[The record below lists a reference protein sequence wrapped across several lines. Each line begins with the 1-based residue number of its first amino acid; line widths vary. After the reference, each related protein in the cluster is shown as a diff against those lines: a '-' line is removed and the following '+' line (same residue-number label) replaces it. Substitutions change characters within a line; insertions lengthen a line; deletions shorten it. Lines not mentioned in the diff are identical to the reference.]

1 MATAASSSLAPADEL
16 RALLS
21 RETAKTK
28 LRRLASHAAPP
39 FNPVC
44 THTTLAAC
52 REANG
57 DECARAHFEP
67 IIRPYT
73 DPSLGYCSYL
83 NMCYG
88 EPMFA
93 GNPSLGESGG
103 ARPGTKEC
111 RYLHFQVAPAAQRDS
126 VPPPEPVPIPL
137 PLSARRLGPGDDE
150 RTAQWIN
157 CDIRNFDFSVL
168 GQFGVIVADPPWD
181 IHMSLPY
188 GTMTDDEM
196 RTMPVAELQPDWGI
210 LALWVTGRAMEL
222 ARELFNVWGYIRVD
236 ELVWVK
242 TNQLQRLIRTG
253 RTGHWLN
260 HTCEH
265 LLVALKRPASH
276 PRGAPI
282 PWDSHP
288 GLQALRRG
296 VDTDVVV
303 AEVRETSRKPDE
315 TYGVIER
322 LAPEGRRLEL
332 FGRKHNVR
340 PGWLTL
346 GNQLGDSQVTEPDLH
361 ARLVERYPNQKFN
374 LVSK

>member
-1 MATAASSSLAPADEL
+1 MATQGPAAQLREL
-16 RALLS
+16 MG
-21 RETAKTK
+21 RESAKTR
-28 LRRLASHAAPP
+28 LRRLASHAPAA

-44 THTTLAAC
+44 PHTTETAC
-52 REANG
+52 RECNEDA
-57 DECARAHFEP
+57 CSHVHFQP
-67 IIRPYT
+67 IMRPYT
-73 DPSLGYCSYL
+73 DPSLGHCSYL

-88 EPMFA
+88 EPLFA

-103 ARPGTKEC
+103 GTKFGTKEC
-111 RYLHFQVAPAAQRDS
+111 RYLHFQVTPAAAYHTES
-126 VPPPEPVPIPL
+126 PPLTTPIPL
-137 PLSARRLGPGDDE
+137 PAPARALRAPPRPG
-150 RTAQWIN
+150 TAQWVN

-168 GQFGVIVADPPWD
+168 GQFQVIVADPPWD

-196 RTMPVAELQPDWGI
+196 RSLPLASLQPDWGI

-222 ARELFNVWGYIRVD
+222 ARELLNVWGYERVD
-236 ELVWVK
+236 ELVWLK

-265 LLVALKRPASH
+265 LLVALKRPVGW
-276 PRGAPI
+276 PKERGV
-282 PWDSHP
+282 PWEKEE
-288 GLQALRRG
+288 LRALRRG

-315 TYGVIER
+315 VYGVIER
-322 LAPEGRRLEL
+322 LAPHGRKLEL
-332 FGRKHNVR
+332 FGRKHNIR

-346 GNQLGDSQVTEPDLH
+346 GNQLRDSQITEPDLH
-361 ARLVERYPNQKFN
+361 ARLCARYPDQTFT
-374 LVSK
+374 LVQ